1 MKDYVD
7 LMLLVIALICAF
19 MLSAFIGY
27 DFGKKDAELRQE
39 IIERHIENGN
49 DDNVIKFIWNDDE
62 ESIPAEGSLVK
73 IEFFD
78 ENTVYIGPVE

>member
-19 MLSAFIGY
+19 MLSAFI
-27 DFGKKDAELRQE
+27 DMILEKDAELRQE

-49 DDNVIKFIWNDDE
+49 DDNVIKFLE
-62 ESIPAEGSLVK
+62 
-73 IEFFD
+73 
-78 ENTVYIGPVE
+78 

>member
-1 MKDYVD
+1 
-7 LMLLVIALICAF
+7 

-49 DDNVIKFIWNDDE
+49 DDNVIKFIE
-62 ESIPAEGSLVK
+62 MMMKKVFLQKVH
-73 IEFFD
+73 
-78 ENTVYIGPVE
+78 